1 MWIYYKKIKPICTAD
16 EELDYIKLI
25 ESRQA
30 NIPWLRFVGD
40 QTNFKIVRSKTS
52 DAFGF
57 ANLKFFPEIANRV
70 STNIPNAIIEHS
82 YVSRTMPRREL
93 DRHIDK
99 KRTTAI
105 IVPLGPY
112 KGSIT
117 YYPLDLFTLTHHYS
131 GPVVSRVN
139 VPHSVKND
147 SDSIRYS
154 LTIEVPGS
162 YWANLWQ
169 Y

>member
-1 MWIYYKKIKPICTAD
+1 MWIYYKKIKPICTVK

-25 ESRQA
+25 EDRQA
-30 NIPWLRFVGD
+30 PWFKGVGD
-40 QTNFKIVRSKTS
+40 QANFKIVRSRITDPS
-52 DAFGF
+52 GF
-57 ANLKFFPEIANRV
+57 ANLKYFPDIATRV
-70 STNIPNAIIEHS
+70 AEKIPKAVIEHS
-82 YVSRTMPRREL
+82 YVSRTMPHCEL
-93 DRHIDK
+93 ERHVDK